1 MRKVLLATTALATV
15 AGVAS
20 VASADVSISGAV
32 QWQYYSVSDD
42 NTTRSSDAA
51 MSQDTDVNITFSTTT
66 DNGLTM
72 SFNQNLGS
80 SSVDTSSSSISGDFG
95 TIEFSAGS
103 GGAHA
108 ASSYV
113 VTAPGT
119 SGGYGDATGITDAA
133 GVAFTNGMSVNEA
146 DIDDAEDGA
155 LNYHSPSMAGL
166 TIGVGTSHI
175 TSTEADSSTSFGIKY
190 AGSAGDIGYTVGYG
204 SYDKGDIEASI
215 IGMQLSMS
223 DITVGMARAT
233 DKNSATDDAE
243 VTSYGITY
251 KVSDALTLGAG
262 MNKSE
267 NDMSSAATKKE
278 LEVTSIGVV
287 YTIAPGLTASLGSH
301 SFDYKVG
308 GSTNNDGTVTQA
320 EVKMSF

>member
-32 QWQYYSVSDD
+32 QWQYYTVSDD

-95 TIEFSAGS
+95 TIEFTAGS
-103 GGAHA
+103 GSAHA
-108 ASSYV
+108 ASSYQ
-113 VTAPGT
+113 VTAPT
-119 SGGYGDATGITDAA
+119 ASGGYGDATGIKDS
-133 GVAFTNGMSVNEA
+133 GDVAFTNGMSVNEA
-146 DIDDAEDGA
+146 EIDDGEDGA
-155 LNYHSPSMAGL
+155 LNYHSPSFAGL
-166 TIGVGTSHI
+166 TFGIGTSHI
-175 TSTEADSSTSFGIKY
+175 TATEADSSTSFGIKY
-190 AGSAGDIGYTVGYG
+190 AGSAGDIGYTLGYG
-204 SYDKGDIEASI
+204 SYDKGDVEASI
-215 IGMQLSMS
+215 FGAQVSMNG
-223 DITVGMARAT
+223 ITVGAARAT
-233 DKNSATDDAE
+233 DKASATDDAE

-251 KVSDALTLGAG
+251 KVSDAVTLSAG

-267 NDMSSAATKKE
+267 NMSLSTTKE
-278 LEVTSIGVV
+278 LEVTSIGVL

-301 SFDYKVG
+301 SFDYKTG
-308 GSTNNDGTVTQA
+308 GTTNNDGTVTQA